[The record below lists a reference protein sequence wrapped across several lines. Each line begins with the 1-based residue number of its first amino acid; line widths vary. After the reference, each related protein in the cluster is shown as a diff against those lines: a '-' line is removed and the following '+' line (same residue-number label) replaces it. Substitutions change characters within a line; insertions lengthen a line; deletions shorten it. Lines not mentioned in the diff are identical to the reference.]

1 MASGETSS
9 SMVNDVDKKL
19 AEMEKEWMQPQ
30 RKMELYRQQYE
41 MDLEW
46 ELQRRLLDFD
56 PKQEGKYYNRFHYR
70 ACLFVFLAAC
80 ATAAYG
86 PMRFTNAV
94 YKDKDDFELCEA
106 INIYSVKISTSD
118 VGFPVHVYGTII
130 VRDAIDKKCIYLF
143 RQDRDHCQIINSEGE
158 SLLLTGPKRGLTL
171 IDNAYIE
178 TDLKIWDY
186 QGQYRELS
194 KGFLTIRGITGRSW
208 KKFEVECRSLSTR
221 LSTIDVVYGVVRNAV
236 EATIAIEVIQGD
248 EDFDGQ
254 ITAHTT
260 SIQNRFV
267 LYDKELYGAMT
278 GDDDDTR
285 VLVLS

>member
-19 AEMEKEWMQPQ
+19 AEMEEEWMQPQ

-56 PKQEGKYYNRFHYR
+56 PKQEGKYYNRFHYVNH
-70 ACLFVFLAAC
+70 AKFDIDEES
-80 ATAAYG
+80 AYG

-143 RQDRDHCQIINSEGE
+143 RQDRDHCQIINSEVCILG
-158 SLLLTGPKRGLTL
+158 
-171 IDNAYIE
+171 
-178 TDLKIWDY
+178 
-186 QGQYRELS
+186 
-194 KGFLTIRGITGRSW
+194 
-208 KKFEVECRSLSTR
+208 
-221 LSTIDVVYGVVRNAV
+221 
-236 EATIAIEVIQGD
+236 
-248 EDFDGQ
+248 
-254 ITAHTT
+254 
-260 SIQNRFV
+260 
-267 LYDKELYGAMT
+267 
-278 GDDDDTR
+278 
-285 VLVLS
+285 